1 MKKITG
7 DLKIHISWLLTFAVM
22 TIFSFP
28 SYAAPDAVK
37 KAANDIP
44 KAAPEAPEG
53 VLTLSQS
60 GALIA
65 TGSVTVNGNA
75 AKSGITVLS
84 GSTLAT
90 GADGVAMIDL
100 TPFGRVTLG
109 PGTTAKIT
117 FGGGNLLVQATC
129 NDMRVAVKQGQC
141 TVTAP
146 NGTGKVL
153 IAGQDE
159 HFDSP
164 VEVSANGLVDVI
176 INCGR
181 DVVCPPAIQAVTTTT
196 PLWLAT
202 PLLALLLLG
211 GAATAVAVGVV
222 SGGPTLSS
230 NPPVSAF
237 RP

>member
-1 MKKITG
+1 MKRFTV
-7 DLKIHISWLLTFAVM
+7 DLKILISCLLTFAVM
-22 TIFSFP
+22 TVFSLP
-28 SYAAPDAVK
+28 SYAAPDTVK
-37 KAANDIP
+37 KVANDIP
-44 KAAPEAPEG
+44 KAATEAPEG

-65 TGSVTVNGNA
+65 NGSVTVNGNA
-75 AKSGITVLS
+75 AQSGITVLS

-117 FGGGNLLVQATC
+117 FGDGNLLVQATC

-146 NGTGKVL
+146 NGSSKVL

-164 VEVSANGLVDVI
+164 VEVKANGLVDVI
-176 INCGR
+176 VNCGR
-181 DVVCPPAIQAVTTTT
+181 DVVCPPPIQVLAVSRF
-196 PLWLAT
+196 PLF
-202 PLLALLLLG
+202 ALLLLG
-211 GAATAVAVGVV
+211 GAAAAVTVGVI
-222 SGGPTLSS
+222 SGGPTQASQ
-230 NPPVSAF
+230 PPVSPS